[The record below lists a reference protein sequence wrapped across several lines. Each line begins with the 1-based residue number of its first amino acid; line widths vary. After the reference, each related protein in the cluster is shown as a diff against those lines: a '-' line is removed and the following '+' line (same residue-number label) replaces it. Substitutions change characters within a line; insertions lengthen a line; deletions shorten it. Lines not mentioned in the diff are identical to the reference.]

1 MEKGMKVTGHDL
13 IKLGIKTGPGFG
25 ELLADAQ
32 KLVDHGT
39 IPWCEIS
46 EWVKTQAANRIHSQ
60 RTTIPL
66 RDEPLPW
73 SEAITCEPG
82 TPDEANL
89 LEVRQHMTS
98 IMRNPMVQKGA
109 IMPDACPSGSQLGTV
124 PVGGIIASKAI
135 HPAFHSADVH
145 CSLYASFWD
154 AASNDTKEIMD
165 AIAAETHFGPGGRD
179 ELTIEP
185 GPLAEKM
192 DMLLSDLART
202 KNPFLEGLLP
212 IAKSHLA
219 TQGDGNHFFFL
230 GLLHGHKTLVT
241 HHGSRGLG
249 AQVYK
254 RGQAAAVKH
263 TKSVSPQT
271 PAHQAWLDPDTEGTL
286 YWLAIQYVAQWT
298 QLNHE
303 LLHAMV
309 ARRLGWSLTEDVYM
323 PPIFNGHNFVWERDD
338 GLFYH
343 GKGATPTWDYRAGLI
358 PLNMGQPILIVRG
371 SRHGQQEFCGFA
383 PHGAGRLQ
391 SRNALLR
398 EMGLYGEEDAAK
410 LQAEV
415 EKQVPGLDVRF
426 WSGVPDIS
434 ETPIAYKDPNYIVD
448 HIKRFKLVDI
458 LGMIEPLGC
467 IMAGKG
473 REPWLSGRP
482 RPKR

>member
-1 MEKGMKVTGHDL
+1 MRITGKDL
-13 IKLGIKTGPGFG
+13 IEAGFKPGPGFK
-25 ELLADAQ
+25 ELLEVGT
-32 KLVDHGT
+32 KLYHDG
-39 IPWCEIS
+39 IS
-46 EWVKTQAANRIHSQ
+46 FDEVIGLLRKHKLEAPRAVIS
-60 RTTIPL
+60 L

-73 SEAITCEPG
+73 AEALTVEPG
-82 TPDEANL
+82 TPDDDNL
-89 LEVRQHMTS
+89 QQVRRHMAS

-109 IMPDACPSGSQLGTV
+109 IMPDACPSGSPLGTV

-145 CSLYASFWD
+145 CSLYASFWE
-154 AASNDTKEIMD
+154 ATNDTKQIMD
-165 AIAAETHFGPGGRD
+165 AIATETHFGPGWR
-179 ELTIEP
+179 LEP
-185 GPLAEKM
+185 VLGDHPLLRE
-192 DMLLSDLART
+192 LLSST
-202 KNPFLEGLLP
+202 NPFLKGLFP
-212 IAKSHLA
+212 VGSHHLA

-230 GLLHGHKTLVT
+230 GSSMNGRMVLVT

-254 RGQAAAVKH
+254 RGQAAAIKH
-263 TKSVSPQT
+263 TKHVSPQT
-271 PAHQAWLDPDTEGTL
+271 PAHQAWLDPDSDEGVL
-286 YWLAIQYVAQWT
+286 YWQALQFVAQWT
-298 QLNHE
+298 ELNHA
-303 LLHAMV
+303 LLHERV
-309 ARRLGWSLTEDVYM
+309 ARRLDWDLTKDVYM

-415 EKQVPGLDVRF
+415 EKQVPGLDIRF

-458 LGMIEPLGC
+458 LGTIEPLGC